1 MVKIATHNSGT
12 GEPSKNWVHRLF
24 TPFVKCQDKT
34 IEEQLEAGVRYF
46 DFRVNKD
53 LMLCHGLW
61 VSKTSLDKALQLL
74 NEYPEI
80 TYYRI
85 VFERQNANHLIDLI
99 LQNTVHKYKRTRLAE
114 VIEKKPV
121 WNIRVMYRNIP
132 IKKAFLSV
140 PTFKEYIT
148 FSVKPLKRYIPIPR
162 ILSKFVKYELDDEK
176 FTMIDFV

>member
-1 MVKIATHNSGT
+1 MVKLATHNSGT

-61 VSKTSLDKALQLL
+61 VSKTSLDKALQIL

-80 TYYRI
+80 TYYRV

-99 LQNTVHKYKRTRLAE
+99 LQNTVHKYKRTRLVE

-121 WNIRVMYRNIP
+121 WNTRVVYRNIP

-148 FSVKPLKRYIPIPR
+148 FSVKPLKRCIPIPR
-162 ILSKFVKYELDDEK
+162 ILNKFVKYELDDEK

>member
-34 IEEQLEAGVRYF
+34 LEQQLEAGVRYF

-80 TYYRI
+80 TYYRV
-85 VFERQNANHLIDLI
+85 VFERKNANHLVDLI

-114 VIEKKPV
+114 IIEKKPV
-121 WNIRVMYRNIP
+121 WNTRVMYRNIP

-148 FSVKPLKRYIPIPR
+148 FSVRPLKRYIPIPR

-176 FTMIDFV
+176 FVMVDFI